1 MKGSSLISETWYKF
15 GQMIDLKHQNTAY
28 LPATIKVAKAF
39 FISITHLMKLS
50 ASLLLLSQ
58 KAASTGLSPGVIF
71 AAAERLEITLTRAK
85 KFKFPGLRSNFFSQI
100 QLIKRIKVN

>member
-1 MKGSSLISETWYKF
+1 
-15 GQMIDLKHQNTAY
+15 MIDLKHQNTAY

-39 FISITHLMKLS
+39 LISITHLMKLS

-71 AAAERLEITLTRAK
+71 AAAERSEITLTRAK
-85 KFKFPGLRSNFFSQI
+85 KFKFPGLRSNFSHK
-100 QLIKRIKVN
+100 LSLLRELR